1 MGLDLLEFT
10 LAIEESFGLYLPEAD
25 AVRLVTPGQIID
37 YLEARLPPA
46 ASSQCLDQLAF
57 YYIRRASMRVLSKPR
72 DAFRPE
78 VLWKDV
84 LLPEHQRR
92 QWQLVGQAVALPKW
106 PKFSLWGSW
115 PRDVESM
122 GGTARFLAM
131 RCPSAV
137 KGQAPAW
144 TRPEITEVVTRLM
157 AEELGVTEFKMSDR
171 FVQDLELS

>member
-37 YLEARLPPA
+37 YLEGRLPPA
-46 ASSQCLDQLAF
+46 VSPQCLDQLAF
-57 YYIRRASMRVLSKPR
+57 YHIRRASMKVLSRPR
-72 DAFRPE
+72 DAFRPD
-78 VLWKDV
+78 VLWRDV
-84 LLPEHQRR
+84 LLPDHQRR
-92 QWQLVGQAVALPKW
+92 HWELVGQAVGLSKW
-106 PKFSLWGSW
+106 PKLSLWGSW
-115 PRDVESM
+115 PKDVESM

-144 TRPEITEVVTRLM
+144 TRREITEVITRLM
-157 AEELGVTEFKMSDR
+157 AEELGVTAFNMGDR
-171 FVQDLELS
+171 FVQDLGLS